1 MAQRYRKIVEYRDNR
16 CIWMQEG
23 VISYKLCSL
32 DYRCEDCELDKA
44 LRDHSSLPV
53 HVELDLEFPEVKK
66 LTFEEIIG
74 DTSLFHL
81 YDYALIRLIYNYFSS
96 IRYSLEV
103 QYSPS
108 HLWVYDCKGYT
119 KRIGLDDFIGRC
131 LDPIEHIVFP
141 IMGDYISEKATIC
154 WLFFDNWNIRLS
166 SPLAGQVT
174 AINSAAL
181 QQNPKSLQ
189 SDSYRR
195 GWLLEI
201 MPEQDSFSQ
210 PFVEGIGSVK
220 QWYKKGLLDIF
231 HSISVVTEQAG
242 ASASATMSDG
252 GIMITQ
258 LRQVMGKENYIRL
271 VKKFLKYC

>member
-1 MAQRYRKIVEYRDNR
+1 MEYRDNR

-32 DYRCEDCELDKA
+32 DYQCEDCELDKA

-53 HVELDLEFPEVKK
+53 HVELDLEFPDVKK

-81 YDYALIRLIYNYFSS
+81 YDYALIRLIYNCFSS

-166 SPLAGQVT
+166 SPLTGQVT

-231 HSISVVTEQAG
+231 HSISVVIERAG

-252 GIMITQ
+252 GIMITR